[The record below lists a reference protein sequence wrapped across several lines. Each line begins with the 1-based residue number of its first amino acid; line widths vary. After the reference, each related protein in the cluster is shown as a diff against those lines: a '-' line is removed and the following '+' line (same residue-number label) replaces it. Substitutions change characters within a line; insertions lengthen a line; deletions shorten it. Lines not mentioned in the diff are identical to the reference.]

1 MSKKCSDEK
10 LTALI
15 IRNVP
20 EDIRQK
26 LKIKAA
32 QENKSMQGIV
42 LELITKYVD
51 TKKEKE
57 G

>member
-15 IRNVP
+15 ICNVP